1 MEDFG
6 NYQQSGIIS
15 GLDNETI
22 SALKQV
28 QKNFNDEFMN
38 GSSTSGFRQ
47 YKESGNKSYLASSGE
62 NLSGVLNGIN
72 NAQQLIDSVITPKL
86 ISYVTAYVSNV
97 VMSYMSNAITD
108 MLSFDAGAIPTK
120 AAEIMQE
127 YIIGPGQIMQELLK
141 TRESMNDEL
150 MQETQMQMINK
161 INDKIG
167 EGVGKVTD
175 EINKI
180 MDDINPTIAEISYY
194 SQMGPVWVQSKLDLA
209 TQKIVENAL
218 SGIGQARDKLNK
230 IKEDAIE
237 NMAEQK
243 GKDLANKA
251 NDKIKKGLKDK
262 LDEVN
267 KQKQDAMNKV
277 KTQITNV
284 KLKLFALI
292 GA

>member
-120 AAEIMQE
+120 AAEI
-127 YIIGPGQIMQELLK
+127 
-141 TRESMNDEL
+141 

>member
-6 NYQQSGIIS
+6 NYQQSGMIS

-28 QKNFNDEFMN
+28 KKNFNDEFMN

-47 YKESGNKSYLASSGE
+47 YTYTGNKSYLASSGE

-72 NAQQLIDSVITPKL
+72 NAQQLIDKVITPKL

-251 NDKIKKGLKDK
+251 NDKIKRGLKDK

-277 KTQITNV
+277 KTQIINV

>member
-6 NYQQSGIIS
+6 NYQQSGMIS

-28 QKNFNDEFMN
+28 KKNFNDEFMN

-47 YKESGNKSYLASSGE
+47 YTYTGNKSYLASSGE
-62 NLSGVLNGIN
+62 NLSGILNGVN
-72 NAQQLIDSVITPKL
+72 NAQQLIDKVITPKL
-86 ISYVTAYVSNV
+86 ISYVTSYVSNV

-251 NDKIKKGLKDK
+251 NDKIKRGLKDK

>member
-6 NYQQSGIIS
+6 NYQQSGMIS

-38 GSSTSGFRQ
+38 GSSTSGFKK
-47 YKESGNKSYLASSGE
+47 YEKSKDKNDLASSGE

-72 NAQQLIDSVITPKL
+72 NTQQIIDSIITPKL
-86 ISYVTAYVSNV
+86 VSYVTAYVSNV

-150 MQETQMQMINK
+150 MQETQMQMIN
-161 INDKIG
+161 NVNAKIG

-218 SGIGQARDKLNK
+218 SGIGQARDKINK
-230 IKEDAIE
+230 MKEDAIE

-243 GKDLANKA
+243 GKDQANKT
-251 NDKIKKGLKDK
+251 NDKVKRGLKDK